1 MLDVARQLHDR
12 LTFVQGEAVAPRGY
26 LHNETT
32 TVTLSAHA
40 RRGLIASEASL
51 LHELA
56 GAFLWYIYI
65 KYQKTFKN
73 EQRNRVDTAKEKEL
87 IQVE

>member
-1 MLDVARQLHDR
+1 MDDNLGVVVRRYIDI
-12 LTFVQGEAVAPRGY
+12 LTI
-26 LHNETT
+26 
-32 TVTLSAHA
+32 
-40 RRGLIASEASL
+40 IASEASL

-65 KYQKTFKN
+65 QDRKNILKMNKEVGLLMQK
-73 EQRNRVDTAKEKEL
+73 KEL